1 MKTVLKVFSALAAAA
16 GSQSQTQGQGQ
27 DACKDF
33 FHKST
38 SRFDFLPEKQKS
50 MCLAAH
56 TEFDLKQMLTVLP
69 YDREKQ
75 GTVDSYWNPLNPEHG
90 LPRNLVSSSMLS
102 AAPRR
107 SPSHRIP

>member
-1 MKTVLKVFSALAAAA
+1 
-16 GSQSQTQGQGQ
+16 
-27 DACKDF
+27 
-33 FHKST
+33 
-38 SRFDFLPEKQKS
+38 

-90 LPRNLVSSSMLS
+90 LPRNLVSSS
-102 AAPRR
+102 
-107 SPSHRIP
+107 I